1 MADAHTVPNAL
12 SALVLQ
18 VMRMRRLRPLPQ
30 SREAVIAHLRQELQE
45 VEDED
50 EGSQADIRERG
61 DVLALAIN
69 LALAI
74 EEEGAGGLVDA
85 AERVTEKLRLRLNL
99 VELRGLPWSQA
110 KVLVP

>member
-1 MADAHTVPNAL
+1 MSRDSTFPNAL
-12 SALVLQ
+12 SALVIQ

-45 VEDED
+45 VEDEED
-50 EGSQADIRERG
+50 GSQADIRERG
-61 DVLALAIN
+61 DVLALAVN

-74 EEEGAGGLVDA
+74 EDEGAGGLVDA

>member
-1 MADAHTVPNAL
+1 MNDAHTVPNAL

-30 SREAVIAHLRQELQE
+30 SREAVIAHLRQLQE
-45 VEDED
+45 VEDEA

-74 EEEGAGGLVDA
+74 EDEGADGLVDA

-99 VELRGLPWSQA
+99 VELRGLPWSQT

>member
-18 VMRMRRLRPLPQ
+18 VMRMRRLKPLPQ
-30 SREAVIAHLRQELQE
+30 SREAIIAHLRQELLE

-61 DVLALAIN
+61 DVLALAVN
-69 LALAI
+69 LVLAI
-74 EEEGAGGLVDA
+74 DEEGAGGLVDA
-85 AERVTEKLRLRLNL
+85 AERVTVKLRRRLDL
-99 VELRGLPWSQA
+99 VEHRGLPWSQA
-110 KVLVP
+110 KVVVP